1 MKKLLVIIIVLAKCQ
16 FIFSQEENLSAFFA
30 DAETKGIP
38 VYSND
43 TENDIITNIKEF
55 STKENWH
62 DIEILGKSGKN
73 FNTK

>member
-30 DAETKGIP
+30 DAETNSVP

-43 TENDIITNIKEF
+43 TDMTLLL
-55 STKENWH
+55 
-62 DIEILGKSGKN
+62 ILRNSPQKKIGIV
-73 FNTK
+73 